1 MTIYILILY
10 AWTIS
15 SHAGSGM
22 ATAEFTS
29 LDKCT
34 AAAQQAKAKFDG
46 WQSEVYFV
54 CVPK

>member
-22 ATAEFTS
+22 TTAEFTS
-29 LDKCT
+29 LEKCT
-34 AAAQQAKAKFDG
+34 DAARQAKSKFDG
-46 WQSEVYFV
+46 ALSEIYFV